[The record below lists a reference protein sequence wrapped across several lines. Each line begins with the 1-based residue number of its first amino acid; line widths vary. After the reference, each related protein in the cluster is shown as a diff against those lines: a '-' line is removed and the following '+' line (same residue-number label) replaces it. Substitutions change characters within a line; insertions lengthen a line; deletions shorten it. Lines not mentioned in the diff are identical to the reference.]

1 MQIGEI
7 GENILRLREIISSAA
22 TRAGRCA
29 DEITL
34 MAVTKTVSP
43 GRIRKAYDAG
53 LRVFGENRVQEFAGK
68 CGPLQDLAGA
78 EWHMIGH
85 LQTNKASKA
94 ADLFIG
100 IDSVDSLRLASKLNA
115 SASELGK
122 TIPVLIEINIGG
134 EQAKTGLS
142 PDSVELENLLT
153 AASNLTS
160 LEFRGLMAVP
170 PYHDDPEQSRPYF
183 RKMRELFEQ
192 IINRKLPAIRFAVL
206 SIGMSHDFEV
216 AIDEGSTCVRIGTA
230 IFGERP
236 VLRSK
241 V

>member
-1 MQIGEI
+1 MSISD
-7 GENILRLREIISSAA
+7 NIAYLHERIAQASR
-22 TRAGRCA
+22 RVGRNSE
-29 DEITL
+29 EITL

-43 GRIRKAYDAG
+43 DRIRDAYDAG
-53 LRVFGENRVQEFAGK
+53 LRLFGENRVQEFAGK
-68 CGPLQDLAGA
+68 CASLQDLAGA
-78 EWHMIGH
+78 EWHMIGR

-94 ADLFIG
+94 ADLFSG

-115 SASELGK
+115 SAAELGK

-142 PDSVELENLLT
+142 PDSAELENLLD
-153 AASNLTS
+153 AASQMTS

-170 PYHDDPEQSRPYF
+170 PYHDVPQQSRPYF

-216 AIDEGSTCVRIGTA
+216 GIEEGSTCVRIGTA

-236 VLRSK
+236 ALRSTA
-241 V
+241 